1 MQYLEIVDAGGRRRR
16 VELNRPRFLIG
27 REPTCDV
34 CLPHPSVSRRH
45 AQLQQN
51 ETGLWL
57 LQDLNSLNHI
67 YVDNRV
73 VQHILLE
80 PGVLVR
86 IADYRLALMP
96 APPADFGTRKTL
108 PLDES
113 SGVWSMLD
121 VRWLEN
127 MQEFQRALLH
137 IDDPHQVFIRLAR
150 EVQEMT
156 HPEIVAVGLFTGGK
170 HEWQVVLGAEET
182 SPEEPAGQELL
193 RRLMAEDS
201 EVKTWMPEGTPDE
214 TPRPSVPTCL
224 LFPMKGRGTILGH
237 LYLQRPR
244 ISPLPPVMQ
253 QYLALL
259 TTQAGLVTE
268 NLQLAEL
275 RIAKKV
281 FDQELRRAR
290 QIQVELF
297 PVTTD
302 IDPRLDAYAVNLP
315 SVLVSGDY
323 YDLVRTGPDC
333 VAFIV
338 ADAMGHGMPAALMMA
353 PVRASLRMGL
363 TLGLPWQDVFRSL
376 DDLITQ
382 TRAGG
387 AFVTGLLGQID
398 FAAGRLDLVS
408 AGHHLPSVLVGG
420 RPILLAESCQT
431 RPWGLDFDSP
441 WHVGHIP
448 LGDGDWSILCFTDG
462 ITESATDS
470 GGIFGYS
477 RALDYHRVHHDLN
490 AEDLCQGL
498 ISEVAERQQADSLPD
513 DQTVLVLR
521 SASRAERRS
530 KGTKKIKAVSKQ

>member
-1 MQYLEIVDAGGRRRR
+1 MNYLDISDASGRKRR
-16 VELNRPRFLIG
+16 VELSRPRLLIG
-27 REPTCDV
+27 REPSCDI

-51 ETGLWL
+51 EYGLWL
-57 LQDLNSLNHI
+57 LQDLNSLNHV
-67 YVDNRV
+67 YVDNRP

-86 IADYRLALMP
+86 IADYRLSLMS
-96 APPADFGTRKTL
+96 DVTVEGETRKTL
-108 PLDES
+108 PLDDS

-121 VRWLEN
+121 TGWLEH
-127 MQEFQRALLH
+127 MQEFQRELLR
-137 IDDPHQVFIRLAR
+137 IDEPRKVLDRLAR
-150 EVQEMT
+150 EVLRMT
-156 HPEIVAVGLFTGGK
+156 HAETIAVALITDD
-170 HEWQVVLGAEET
+170 HPEWQVVLGTEEAQAREP
-182 SPEEPAGQELL
+182 SGPELM
-193 RRLMAEDS
+193 RRLQAGDS
-201 EVKTWMPEGTPDE
+201 EIKTWTPGADDEE
-214 TPRPSVPTCL
+214 TPRPSRPICI
-224 LFPMKGRGTILGH
+224 LFPMKGRGTLLGH
-237 LYLQRPR
+237 LYIQRPR
-244 ISPLPPVMQ
+244 ISPMPPAMQ
-253 QYLALL
+253 HYLALL

-275 RIAKKV
+275 RVAKKV
-281 FDQELRRAR
+281 FEQEQRRAR

-297 PVTTD
+297 PTTTD
-302 IDPRLDAYAVNLP
+302 VDARLDAYAVNLP

-323 YDLVRTGPDC
+323 YDLIRTGPDS

-363 TLGLPWQDVFRSL
+363 TMGLPWQDVFRGL

-398 FAAGRLDLVS
+398 FGAKRLDLVS
-408 AGHHLPSVLVGG
+408 AGHPLPSILVGD
-420 RPILLAESCQT
+420 RPVALPESCRT

-441 WHVGHIP
+441 WQVGRIP
-448 LGDGDWSILCFTDG
+448 LGESEWSVVCFTDG
-462 ITESATDS
+462 ISEAETDS
-470 GGIFGYS
+470 GGIFGYA
-477 RALDYHRVHHDLN
+477 RVLDYHRINHALD

-498 ISEVAERQQADSLPD
+498 ISEVSERQNSDSLPD

-521 SASRAERRS
+521 STRRGERRS
-530 KGTKKIKAVSKQ
+530 NVTKKLPVF